1 VWARRGGPARAV
13 DDDLVGR
20 GLPPAPVTLR
30 PRSGADPTRTFLT
43 VVHLL
48 PGEHGPIGAWA
59 DEVLAGWEVYDDLVP
74 CSGGH
79 LHAVASGGASGV
91 LDPRPLVNPAGL
103 ATHPYDLAAVVAMRA
118 AGIVVEALPPGPLDG
133 PLDPDAPVAWAAYA
147 NAELAD
153 AVRARIHRTGI
164 APNL

>member
-1 VWARRGGPARAV
+1 
-13 DDDLVGR
+13 
-20 GLPPAPVTLR
+20 
-30 PRSGADPTRTFLT
+30 
-43 VVHLL
+43 
-48 PGEHGPIGAWA
+48 
-59 DEVLAGWEVYDDLVP
+59 
-74 CSGGH
+74 
-79 LHAVASGGASGV
+79 
-91 LDPRPLVNPAGL
+91 
-103 ATHPYDLAAVVAMRA
+103 MRA